1 MDPPILADG
10 TDNFCRR
17 GRPVNETRATTPAF
31 PPGRYGRRRDGSR
44 RRAAPIAVL
53 TLVIAASLLLTV
65 RLYQRWGET
74 DYQAQIIGWTD
85 VTTTSM
91 TMKFTV
97 TVPAGASTT
106 CLLRARDYGGNEVG
120 RREVTLTAAP
130 GATTISAAEP
140 VSTTAGASVG
150 EVLRCRPAG

>member
-10 TDNFCRR
+10 TDNFAGE

-31 PPGRYGRRRDGSR
+31 PPGRYGHRRDGR
-44 RRAAPIAVL
+44 RNRAVPIAVL
-53 TLVIAASLLLTV
+53 ALVIAASLLLTV
-65 RLYQRWGET
+65 RLYQRWGQT

-85 VTTTSM
+85 VTPTSM
-91 TMKFTV
+91 TIRFTV

-120 RREVTLTAAP
+120 GREVTLTAAA
-130 GATTISAAEP
+130 GATAIAADEL
-140 VSTTAGASVG
+140 VSTTARASVG
-150 EVLRCRPAG
+150 EVLRCRPTG